1 MITTLLAMAAL
12 TPGQFPPPIAAGKM
26 APLWTAK
33 NPDGKTLSLK
43 GELQGRKAMLLNFWF
58 YG

>member
-1 MITTLLAMAAL
+1 MAAL

-26 APLWTAK
+26 APTWTAK

-43 GELQGRKAMLLNFWF
+43 AELQGRKAMLLNFWF